1 MVPHFSALNSTQNAG
16 QEAIGGDTFCLSYMQ
31 VRWMLLMHKN
41 LSNQLVPSTGE
52 KNDKKVS
59 I

>member
-41 LSNQLVPSTGE
+41 LSN
-52 KNDKKVS
+52 
-59 I
+59 